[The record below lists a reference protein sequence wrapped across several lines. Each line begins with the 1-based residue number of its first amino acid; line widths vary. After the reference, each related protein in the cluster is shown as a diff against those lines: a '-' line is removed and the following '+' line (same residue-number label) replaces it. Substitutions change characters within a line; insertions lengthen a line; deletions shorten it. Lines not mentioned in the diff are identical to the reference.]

1 MEVQPA
7 LLLVFRGTAVLG
19 VSDNRKPHRVVALCA
34 PERWCFGL
42 TADGPDEEELE
53 RLKGQ

>member
-1 MEVQPA
+1 MQPA